1 MVEAN
6 EHPANVEV
14 SPIPDAKKVND
25 LKRKTLWERRGFCAA
40 LAQIAHN
47 ATQTDTNPVA
57 SISVAT

>member
-6 EHPANVEV
+6 EHPAIVEV
-14 SPIPDAKKVND
+14 SPVSDEEKVND
-25 LKRKTLWERRGFCAA
+25 LKRKTLWERRGFRAA

-47 ATQTDTNPVA
+47 ATQTTTNPVA